1 MNTRGNTIVFLL
13 SEKDARQCETLNTTP
28 SSPLE
33 GVAIMLFPNNT
44 SYQISV
50 VTSERASTQ
59 LYPPR
64 YNVDP
69 SCSYHH
75 ATPTNLR

>member
-1 MNTRGNTIVFLL
+1 
-13 SEKDARQCETLNTTP
+13 
-28 SSPLE
+28 
-33 GVAIMLFPNNT
+33 MLFPNNT